1 MRTPSHPRTLLALA
15 GIALALCLKASGVG
29 AANPNF
35 PDGTSNVR
43 LNAPDDPEFDR
54 AEPDDADGGY
64 VPGLSVFDEQ
74 FELFGFALA
83 STATTATYK
92 DPARLGQPQISGVG
106 ADYAWETSIGNP
118 NMVIAILD
126 TGIRWENKDLRK
138 RIFLNCGELPALE
151 GANGKTVAGNSRGC
165 RDKNKAYDL
174 NGDGSF
180 DVDDYANDR
189 RVHDANHNGIL
200 DAEDLILTFSDGTD
214 HDHNGYVNDIAG

>member
-1 MRTPSHPRTLLALA
+1 MRNSSHPRTLVALA
-15 GIALALCLKASGVG
+15 ALALCLRASGAG